1 MTMLNN
7 KKTTPLKAIR
17 LKCLDCC
24 CNSSKEVNLC
34 IIPECPLFQFRYGKN
49 PYIKRNL
56 DGKAKELLRTQLEKN
71 KLAKH

>member
-1 MTMLNN
+1 MAN

-24 CNSSKEVNLC
+24 CNSSKEVSLC

-56 DGKAKELLRTQLEKN
+56 DEKSRELLRIQLEKN
-71 KLAKH
+71 RLVKN

>member
-1 MTMLNN
+1 MLN
-7 KKTTPLKAIR
+7 KTTPLKAIR

-24 CNSSKEVNLC
+24 NNSHKEVDLC

-49 PYIKRNL
+49 PYIKKNL
-56 DGKAKELLRTQLEKN
+56 SEEAKQSLRKQLQKN